1 MDTLPTVEAPSAE
14 SPDYLQTS
22 LAAAMVLGF
31 RPGRFYRDVSLTCIN
46 LLLTYGGGC
55 RANCTFCGLARCRP
69 GETVD
74 KSFIRVEWPLLPTEA
89 LLEGI
94 AHRREGLR
102 RVCLSM
108 VTHPRAYGD
117 AVEISRRITTATGLP
132 LSALITPTLIP
143 KGGLEELRDAGVG
156 RIGVGLDAAGVRGF
170 HRTKGRGAGGPHR
183 WERYWEV
190 IQAARDLF
198 GPWTVSCHI
207 IVGIG
212 ETDREL
218 AELFIRLKGQQV
230 RAHLFSFYPEPES
243 AMGRRRR
250 PSLARWRRLQLV
262 RYLLETGQ
270 TGARDLTYNTRGYMS
285 GIGASAQA
293 IDRAIEG
300 GLPFLTGGCP
310 GEEGTLG
317 CTRPFGSYR
326 PGQPFRD
333 FPFMPDSQ
341 DISRVRRELRLDRLG
356 ANSPYSSGHASLQ
369 KR

>member
-1 MDTLPTVEAPSAE
+1 MPAINSHMRD
-14 SPDYLQTS
+14 SPAYLQTS
-22 LAAAMVLGF
+22 LAAAMALGF
-31 RPGRFYRDVSLTCIN
+31 RHGRFYRDVSLTCIN

-55 RANCTFCGLARCRP
+55 RANCAFCGLAQCRP
-69 GETVD
+69 GETAD
-74 KSFIRVEWPLLPTEA
+74 KSFIRVEWPLLSTDA
-89 LLEGI
+89 LMEGI
-94 AHRREGLR
+94 ARHRERLK

-108 VTHPRAYGD
+108 VTHPRAYRD
-117 AVEISRRITTATGLP
+117 TVKISRNITAATGLP
-132 LSALITPTLIP
+132 LSALITPTLVP
-143 KGGLEELRDAGVG
+143 RGGLEELKDAGVG
-156 RIGVGLDAAGVRGF
+156 RIGVGLDAASARVF

-218 AELFIRLKGQQV
+218 VELFMRLKGQQV
-230 RAHLFSFYPEPES
+230 WAHLFSFYPEPDS
-243 AMGRRRR
+243 AMGRRQR
-250 PSLARWRRLQLV
+250 PSLVRWRRLQLA

-270 TGARDLTYNTRGYMS
+270 IGAGDLTYNTRGFMS

-293 IDRAIEG
+293 TDRAIG
-300 GLPFLTGGCP
+300 SGLPFITGGCP
-310 GEEGTLG
+310 GEDGALG

-341 DISRVRRELRLDRLG
+341 DISRIKRELRLDRLR
-356 ANSPYSSGHASLQ
+356 ANSP
-369 KR
+369 